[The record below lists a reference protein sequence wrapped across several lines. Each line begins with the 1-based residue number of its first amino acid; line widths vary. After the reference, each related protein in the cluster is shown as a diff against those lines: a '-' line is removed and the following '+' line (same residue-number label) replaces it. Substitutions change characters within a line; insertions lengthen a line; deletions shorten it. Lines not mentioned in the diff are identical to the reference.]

1 MKRIFQIVTCET
13 RVRRLTFVEGVI
25 ENVRQIER
33 QSTAIQFVDLTN
45 DIFFVLFSSDIQ
57 SAVLKTT
64 LGL

>member
-1 MKRIFQIVTCET
+1 MYVK
-13 RVRRLTFVEGVI
+13 
-25 ENVRQIER
+25 ENVKALQFN
-33 QSTAIQFVDLTN
+33 FVDLTT